1 MALFDEKPLHKADL
15 FVGISFAVFFLV
27 FFGGVFCLYTKR
39 YNVYFLYKFFNYL
52 FVVVQHPPLS
62 FSPQRFH
69 SSSMS
74 FWFEIRLLHKVNIK
88 MIIFICSSDSSY
100 RRYIKEWKKRGKD
113 KLSLFDIRNLKEY
126 RLFHRSLVGMR
137 VDVRLPIRLC
147 IE

>member
-15 FVGISFAVFFLV
+15 FVGISFAVF
-27 FFGGVFCLYTKR
+27 CLYTKR
-39 YNVYFLYKFFNYL
+39 YNVYFLYIVFNYL
-52 FVVVQHPPLS
+52 FVVVHHPPLP
-62 FSPQRFH
+62 FSPAQRFH
-69 SSSMS
+69 SFSMS

-88 MIIFICSSDSSY
+88 MIIFICLSDSSY